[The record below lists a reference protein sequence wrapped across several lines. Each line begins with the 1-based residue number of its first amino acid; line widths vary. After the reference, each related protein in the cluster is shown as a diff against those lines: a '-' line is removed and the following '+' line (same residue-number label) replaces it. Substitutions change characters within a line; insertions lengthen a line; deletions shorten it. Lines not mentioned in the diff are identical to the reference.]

1 MAEDTIYLTIDDDP
15 KGRGLVA
22 IMTQGHPQ
30 LGDNHITVLT
40 LEVGFKTVKAAR
52 KWFKRMK
59 VERPWE
65 TRQ

>member
-1 MAEDTIYLTIDDDP
+1 MYLTYQQSSGIAVITD
-15 KGRGLVA
+15 K
-22 IMTQGHPQ
+22 HPRKRSGE
-30 LGDNHITVLT
+30 LAEGVTVLSV
-40 LEVGFKTVKAAR
+40 ERCPNMKAAR